1 MKLTKAITIIFLIF
15 SFHNFVKAD
24 DIRDF
29 EIEGMSIGDSL
40 LKFMSIDKIN
50 NNIFEN
56 YFENGKKRKYYATG
70 FFDSDKYDQLEIYLK
85 TDDDNFKIKAITG
98 FKTIND
104 LKKCLSLKDGVV
116 DEIQSLFINIKPLSY
131 DDVSHTFDKS
141 GKSKQYQTAFLLKN
155 HHTKDHIRI
164 ECTKWSKKMK
174 KEKGFG
180 DTLGISVFS
189 TETLEWVDNGY
200 Q

>member
-1 MKLTKAITIIFLIF
+1 MKRLFLIF
-15 SFHNFVKAD
+15 ILTFSFQSWSAAD

-29 EIEGMSIGDSL
+29 QIEGMSIGDSL
-40 LKFMSIDKIN
+40 LKFMSIEEIN

-56 YFENGKKRKYYATG
+56 YFKDGKKRKYYATG
-70 FFDSDKYDQLEIYLK
+70 VYGTDEYDQLEIYIK
-85 TDDDNFKIKAITG
+85 TGDNNFEIKAITG
-98 FKTIND
+98 FKAISN
-104 LKKCLSLKDGVV
+104 LKKCLSLKEEIV
-116 DEIQSLFINIKPLSY
+116 DEIQNLFINIDSVSY
-131 DDVSHTFDKS
+131 NDVSHSFDKS

-155 HHTKDHIRI
+155 HPSKDHIRV
-164 ECTKWSKKMK
+164 ECTIWSKKMK
-174 KEKGFG
+174 KENSFG